1 MEMPFEDTDCGVTS
15 LVLWGRLDTTG
26 TDSID
31 LKFNAVAGVKPAV
44 VVDVSN
50 INLLT
55 PLEIG
60 VRQLGARAVKS
71 KDGKRVLLSPEANVR
86 SVLGAA
92 KTNTVIPIFDDR
104 NAAIAAVLPASG

>member
-1 MEMPFEDTDCGVTS
+1 MEMLVEDAVGVTS
-15 LVLWGRLDTTG
+15 VVLWGPLDTTG
-26 TDSID
+26 ANSID
-31 LKFNAVAGVKPAV
+31 LKFNAVAGVRRAV

-71 KDGKRVLLSPEANVR
+71 KDGKLGLLSPDANVR
-86 SVLGAA
+86 SVLGAV
-92 KTNTVIPIFDDR
+92 KTNTAIPIFDDR
-104 NAAIAAVLPASG
+104 NAAIAAVLPASS